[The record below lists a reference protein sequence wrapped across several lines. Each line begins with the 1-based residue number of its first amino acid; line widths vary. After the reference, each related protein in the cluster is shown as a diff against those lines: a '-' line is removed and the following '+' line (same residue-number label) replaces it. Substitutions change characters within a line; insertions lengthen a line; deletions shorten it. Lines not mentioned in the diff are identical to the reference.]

1 MEERRNIER
10 KDFSYYMRLIDS
22 ETKDL
27 LGHLT
32 DLSSGGFK
40 LDSRTP
46 IEAEKD
52 FRLQMELTSEVADKP
67 SMTFVARSK
76 WCHVDYLDPF
86 FYNVGFQMISIEP
99 ENMEII
105 IRMMENYGKKHE
117 DQRKEKPK
125 KIKKRGLFGILKS

>member
-1 MEERRNIER
+1 MDERRNIER
-10 KDFSYYMRLIDS
+10 KDFSYYMRLINS

-40 LDSRTP
+40 LDSPTP
-46 IEAEKD
+46 IETEKD

-76 WCHVDYLDPF
+76 WCQVDPLDPF
-86 FYNVGFQMISIEP
+86 IYNVGFQMISIEP

-105 IRMMENYGKKHE
+105 IRMMDNYGKKHQ
-117 DQRKEKPK
+117 DQR
-125 KIKKRGLFGILKS
+125 IDKRRSNLW

>member
-1 MEERRNIER
+1 MDERRNIER
-10 KDFSYYMRLIDS
+10 KDFSYYMRLINS

-40 LDSRTP
+40 LDSPTP
-46 IEAEKD
+46 IETEKD

-76 WCHVDYLDPF
+76 WCQVDPLDPF
-86 FYNVGFQMISIEP
+86 IYNVGFQMISIEP

-105 IRMMENYGKKHE
+105 IRMMEKYGKKHE
-117 DQRKEKPK
+117 DQR
-125 KIKKRGLFGILKS
+125 IDKRRSNLW

>member
-1 MEERRNIER
+1 MDERRNIER
-10 KDFSYYMRLIDS
+10 KDFSYYMRLINS

-40 LDSRTP
+40 LDSPTP
-46 IEAEKD
+46 IETGKD

-76 WCHVDYLDPF
+76 WCQVDPLDPF
-86 FYNVGFQMISIEP
+86 IYNVGFQMISIEP

-105 IRMMENYGKKHE
+105 IRMMDNYGKKHQ
-117 DQRKEKPK
+117 DQR
-125 KIKKRGLFGILKS
+125 IDKRRSNLW